1 MEYLMNDIDDD
12 KERRLSLEWEGQPFV
27 MGYANDIDC
36 DVVRRLPA
44 EWEEQSFVQ
53 ITWPNEDTDW
63 SDVLDEAIECYKNIV
78 ATITKYEPMVIVAR
92 DRGEVERHLTKEQ
105 LGRVTIVEAPI
116 NDTWAR
122 DHGFITVEEDG
133 VPVLLDFQFNG
144 WGLKFAS
151 DKDNMINRYLY
162 KALFEG
168 RGYRYENHLGFTL
181 EGGSIESNGEGMLLT
196 TEECLSSPNRNGDM
210 TQSDIS
216 ESLDAFFELE
226 SIRWLGSGYLAGD
239 DTDSHIDTL
248 ARLAPDNTVLYVKC
262 DDETDEHYEALKAME
277 DELKAMRTKDDE
289 PFNLV
294 ALPMCSAVYDP
305 ENGERL
311 PATYANFLYV
321 NGAVIVPTY
330 NVPEDTTAVEIFRA
344 TFPDRKIETVDCSVL
359 IRQHGS
365 LHCVTMQFPKSVKL

>member
-1 MEYLMNDIDDD
+1 MEYINDIDNN
-12 KERRLSLEWEGQPFV
+12 
-27 MGYANDIDC
+27 M
-36 DVVRRLPA
+36 VRRLPA

-63 SDVLDEAIECYKNIV
+63 CDILDEAIECYKKIV
-78 ATITKYEPMVIVAR
+78 AAITKYEPMVIVAR
-92 DRGEVERHLTKEQ
+92 DRAEVEQHLTKEQ
-105 LGRVTIVEAPI
+105 LSKVTIVEAPI

-133 VPVLLDFQFNG
+133 EPVLLDFQFNG

-162 KALFEG
+162 KALFEE

-181 EGGSIESNGEGMLLT
+181 EGGSIESDGEGLLLT

-226 SIRWLGSGYLAGD
+226 SISWLGNGYLAGD

-262 DDETDEHYEALKAME
+262 EDETDEHYEALKAME
-277 DELKAMRTKDDE
+277 GELMEMRTKKDE
-289 PFNLV
+289 PFKLV
-294 ALPMCSAVYDP
+294 ALPMCSAVYDTD
-305 ENGERL
+305 NGERL
-311 PATYANFLYV
+311 PATYANYLYV

-330 NVPEDTTAVEIFRA
+330 NVPEDTKAVEIFKA
-344 TFPDRKIETVDCSVL
+344 TFPDREIVTVDCSVL
-359 IRQHGS
+359 IKQHGS